1 LEFPPQAEATE
12 SRPKPLGSGL
22 YEIGGA
28 IHRIIPETGVFLEV
42 DSEIKRGGP
51 DALESYVKRM
61 EEEPTSEIVD
71 ALQRSFQDYWETLGK
86 LWASLGLMVAGVA
99 GHIPHTRSWFT
110 LFLKCFYLK
119 PSLVERYLKE
129 ITRRNLEYMRLA
141 IDFGAEL
148 FYIHGDIADNRGPF
162 ISPNLYR
169 RYILPEIKREAWFLH
184 KRGAF
189 AFNSSDGKL
198 WPIIEDYLVESGV
211 DGMMEIQTTA
221 GMDLMLLKMK
231 FGDSICFQGG
241 VDCAF
246 TLTHGST
253 AEVEGE
259 TIYAIKTLSPG
270 GGHILS
276 SSNSIHSGV
285 KPSNYI
291 AMLRA
296 ARRYGLY
303 SRRPPLQKH
312 MKL

>member
-1 LEFPPQAEATE
+1 
-12 SRPKPLGSGL
+12 
-22 YEIGGA
+22 
-28 IHRIIPETGVFLEV
+28 
-42 DSEIKRGGP
+42 
-51 DALESYVKRM
+51 
-61 EEEPTSEIVD
+61 
-71 ALQRSFQDYWETLGK
+71 
-86 LWASLGLMVAGVA
+86 
-99 GHIPHTRSWFT
+99 
-110 LFLKCFYLK
+110 
-119 PSLVERYLKE
+119 
-129 ITRRNLEYMRLA
+129 
-141 IDFGAEL
+141 
-148 FYIHGDIADNRGPF
+148 
-162 ISPNLYR
+162 
-169 RYILPEIKREAWFLH
+169 
-184 KRGAF
+184 
-189 AFNSSDGKL
+189 
-198 WPIIEDYLVESGV
+198 
-211 DGMMEIQTTA
+211 
-221 GMDLMLLKMK
+221 MDLMLLKMK